1 LVSQSAPV
9 LTPVGAAALPTRSGG
24 EVRTAAGATQTPPT
38 PNDKEEHMPWGS
50 WINDLP
56 TEFFLVVHI
65 AAFALG
71 AGFAWLAFKREL
83 ALLGSAFSLFAAAE
97 LVYMT
102 YHLDWTVFLFAHT
115 IAEVLDLTAFVL
127 VFAAAVYSAVRRPA
141 LSTVQANR

>member
-1 LVSQSAPV
+1 
-9 LTPVGAAALPTRSGG
+9 
-24 EVRTAAGATQTPPT
+24 
-38 PNDKEEHMPWGS
+38 MPYGS

-56 TEFFLVVHI
+56 TAFFLVVHI
-65 AAFALG
+65 AAFTLG

-83 ALLGSAFSLFAAAE
+83 TLLATGFSLFAAAE

-127 VFAAAVYSAVRRPA
+127 VFAAAVWQAVGARRPA
-141 LSTVQANR
+141 EAIR